1 MEEIGQYL
9 LRITAAAIL
18 CAMIRSLLGKEGTV
32 AAMGKLLCGL
42 FLAITVLTP
51 WAGLGTVTFSAL
63 TGDVSMDAEEAV
75 AVGENAARDALRAS
89 IKEGAEAYILDIAAS
104 LGAELTV
111 EVTLTLD
118 TPPAPGGARLEGKV
132 SPYARTQ
139 LAELMTKE
147 LGIPKEA
154 QQWLT

>member
-1 MEEIGQYL
+1 MDALGPYL
-9 LRITAAAIL
+9 LRVTAAAIL
-18 CAMIRSLLGKEGTV
+18 CAILKSLLGKEGTP
-32 AAMGKLLCGL
+32 AAMGKLLCGV
-42 FLAITVLTP
+42 FLAVTVLHPLT
-51 WAGLGTVTFSAL
+51 ALRMGSLQVFSQDIAWKA
-63 TGDVSMDAEEAV
+63 SQAV
-75 AVGENAARDALRAS
+75 AQGESDAAQALRAG
-89 IKEGAEAYILDIAAS
+89 IKQRVEAYILDKAAS